1 MKGNEIEKSHVC
13 NYDRFCFAEYSSTG
27 VRENVEHDSRPSVA
41 LSAMS
46 AFEQKV
52 SDNLAT
58 EEDRTSDGSDE
69 DDTCCSLCSTN
80 STLSS
85 SRSSDGEGDLCPRP
99 RDPEEG
105 DSPCSADTEPTSG
118 SQSRGH
124 TAAGQGQG
132 LPPPICNVH
141 WQDSWTVRPEG
152 GCFRK
157 PGSDVILQAP
167 PEAVKK
173 DGGVVVHTA
182 ICADVERIRRVLN
195 LSDDE
200 EIVTPLAEYW
210 AGQDFRFQRPVS
222 IILPHFLPPDY
233 EPDFVHVY
241 HVTRTHD
248 GRVTF
253 LKINQVSETNT
264 VPEDGVVTSNDT
276 YRRENIQF
284 RESYITIFTG
294 HFSGYVCTY
303 CDKEVKRNG
312 RPRPQLYVMGS
323 GSLTTTPDSLFY
335 LDVSAH
341 VWDKRITVAD
351 CRQVNV

>member
-1 MKGNEIEKSHVC
+1 MFAITTE
-13 NYDRFCFAEYSSTG
+13 FCFADYPSTG
-27 VRENVEHDSRPSVA
+27 VGENVEHDARPSVA
-41 LSAMS
+41 SLASS
-46 AFEQKV
+46 AFELKP
-52 SDNLAT
+52 LAT

-105 DSPCSADTEPTSG
+105 DFPCSVDTEPTPG
-118 SQSRGH
+118 FQSRGH

-132 LPPPICNVH
+132 LPPPICSVH

-222 IILPHFLPPDY
+222 ITLPHFLPPDY

-241 HVTRTHD
+241 HVTRTHN

-253 LKINQVSETNT
+253 LRLKQDPDKNN
-264 VPEDGVVTSNDT
+264 VPEDGVVTSEDSDV
-276 YRRENIQF
+276 RLEEHRWGSIQF
-284 RESYITIFTG
+284 WKSRMEISTD
-294 HFSGYVCTY
+294 HFSGRVCTY
-303 CDKEVKRNG
+303 CDKKIKRNG
-312 RPRPQLYVMGS
+312 KPPPQLFVMGS
-323 GSLTTTPDSLFY
+323 GSLTTRPDSVFH

-351 CRQVNV
+351 FRKVNV